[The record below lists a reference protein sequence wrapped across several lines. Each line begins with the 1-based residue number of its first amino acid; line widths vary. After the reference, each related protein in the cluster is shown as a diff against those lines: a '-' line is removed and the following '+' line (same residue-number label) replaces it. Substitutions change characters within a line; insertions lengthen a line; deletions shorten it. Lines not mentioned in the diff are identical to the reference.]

1 MYDGYLRFGGLEV
14 INAARTL
21 AYVKAG
27 CVPAGFEVEV
37 PIPCDGLGE
46 ALGDGPYRMPAL
58 DDAPWYDA
66 GDPATWQFGGVI
78 PLEITGLDGT
88 TRTAGVNE
96 RLGDGGTATL
106 ARRSTRPIVV
116 SALLTGRDAPSVHA
130 GLEWLNTVLHRTC
143 LPGEAC
149 GGVPLEAFTTCPAP
163 VTDTEDLSA
172 PVLDHPQDPGAEW
185 LTRGGIWRHETGVF
199 RVAESGGAGGVV
211 LFDGGGPGDTFTE
224 ELDGGDPNATVD
236 PAGLLVGGDPDDV
249 PAGTTDG
256 GDPPAVLTDVSDGG
270 TPATVFEDAPVDGGG
285 VRSFGVTGLL
295 ASPTVLP
302 CLEYVEAV
310 WTITPLAGTTT
321 AAFGV
326 VDRFGAL
333 IEREDTIVID
343 GTETVTRA
351 WANHGWDE
359 WRPAVWMDAPGATVT
374 LTLRYRPDLPVD
386 ACLDPYRR
394 TFQNVACIDGPK
406 VVAVHSGD
414 EDCDDGRLLQVE
426 WTWVAGDP
434 YRYGVP
440 KTVVSGLP
448 GGANLPPDFLA
459 VGALPQ
465 YLGTVTAAATA
476 CAPPASGVGRCGL
489 DPTYPRFTAPPA
501 APRVGDVNAPAP
513 TGYNRMTLRLNP
525 GLVPTAGVGAVTLTA
540 TNDAT
545 VKRGLR
551 VRLYVDDDALNAP
564 DLDECAWEQEFT
576 VNYLAAGAT
585 IIIDSSARAVRAV
598 CANLKVDDARPVMRG
613 AYGGAFRF
621 PYVRCDHRYFAVLDT
636 PTGQGAVEW
645 GIDVVPQEG

>member
-1 MYDGYLRFGGLEV
+1 MFEGYLRFGGVEV
-14 INAARTL
+14 INAARAL
-21 AYVKAG
+21 AYAEAG
-27 CVPAGFEVEV
+27 CVPAGFDVEA
-37 PIPCDGLGE
+37 PFPCDGLGE
-46 ALGDGPYRMPAL
+46 AVGDGPYRMPAL
-58 DDAPWYDA
+58 DDAPWYDQ

-78 PLEITGLDGT
+78 PLGITGLDGT

-106 ARRSTRPIVV
+106 ARRTTRAITV
-116 SALLTGRDAPSVHA
+116 SALLIGRDAVSVHA

-172 PVLDHPQDPGAEW
+172 PLGSHLQDPAGEW
-185 LTRGGIWRHETGVF
+185 LTSGGIWHHDTGVF
-199 RVAESGGAGGVV
+199 RVAEAGGAGGVV
-211 LFDGGGPGDTFTE
+211 IFDGGTPSEEFTAD
-224 ELDGGDPNATVD
+224 LDGGNPNATAD
-236 PAGLLVGGDPDDV
+236 PADLLIGGDPDDELAAAADGGDPDDV
-249 PAGTTDG
+249 L
-256 GDPPAVLTDVSDGG
+256 VDVSDGG
-270 TPATVFEDAPVDGGG
+270 TPSTTFGDGVDGGG

-295 ASPTVLP
+295 ASPTVLT
-302 CLEYVEAV
+302 CLSEVEAV
-310 WTITPLAGTTT
+310 WTITALAGTATV
-321 AAFGV
+321 AFGV
-326 VDRFGAL
+326 VDRFGAV
-333 IEREDTIVID
+333 IEREPDTVTVT
-343 GTETVTRA
+343 GTQTVTRS
-351 WANHGWDE
+351 WVNHGWDG

-374 LTLRYRPDLPVD
+374 LTLRFRPDLDPD

-406 VVAVHSGD
+406 VVAVHAADDG
-414 EDCDDGRLLQVE
+414 CDDGRLLQVE

-434 YRYGVP
+434 YRYGIP
-440 KTVVSGLP
+440 RTVVSGLP
-448 GGANLPPDFLA
+448 GGENAPPDFLTS
-459 VGALPQ
+459 GALPQ

-476 CAPPASGVGRCGL
+476 CAPPASSVGRCGL

-513 TGYNRMTLRLNP
+513 TGYNRMTLRMDA

-545 VKRGLR
+545 AKRGIR
-551 VRLYVDDDALNAP
+551 VRLYVADDTLDAATLE
-564 DLDECAWEQEFT
+564 ECAWEQEFT

-585 IIIDSSARAVRAV
+585 IIIDSSAREVRVV

-613 AYGGAFRF
+613 AYGGAFRY
-621 PYVRCDHRYFAVLDT
+621 PYVRCDHRYFVVLDT